1 MGTSKDD
8 PHIELADAVQSIRDE
23 LLTAA
28 RRSTGQDVV
37 FEVGDIQMEFTVEI
51 RKEAK
56 AGSKVRA
63 WVVDA
68 AADAAYGNTRTHR
81 VSFTLRAQD
90 ARSGAPLKIRNE
102 TEGSAD
108 TFGRGTRPAP

>member
-1 MGTSKDD
+1 MGTSND

-51 RKEAK
+51 HKEAK

-68 AADAAYGNTRTHR
+68 AADTAYSNTRTHK
-81 VSFTLRAQD
+81 VSFTLRALD

-102 TEGSAD
+102 SEGSAD
-108 TFGRGTRPAP
+108 TFGRNTRPAP